1 MGTTPKFAHVVL
13 QTSKLEEMRDWYCA
27 LLKGHVVYEGHGL
40 SFVTYDE
47 EHHRIAFLSP
57 PVTLEAKSPAAAG
70 MHHVAYTFAT
80 LDDLLDRYADL
91 KAQGLE
97 PLVPIQHGVTTS
109 IYYRDPDG
117 NFVEMQVDNFPDV
130 DDATAYMT
138 GPEFEEEP
146 GRRLLRPGQDD
157 RGAPGR
163 HPGQRADQPQVGGR
177 HQSRPA
183 QPPHCPGWRLS
194 LSVGPVGVRS
204 RRPDRTG
211 RPPDGAQNVWT
222 DCRAGRSSA
231 TPGAHL

>member
-1 MGTTPKFAHVVL
+1 MPAQAMGIGLARRPMVVHATLHKYYLCDRPKNHCHERCQMGTTPKFAHVVL

-97 PLVPIQHGVTTS
+97 PLVPVQHGVTTS

-138 GPEFEEEP
+138 GPEFEE
-146 GRRLLRPGQDD
+146 D
-157 RGAPGR
+157 
-163 HPGQRADQPQVGGR
+163 
-177 HQSRPA
+177 
-183 QPPHCPGWRLS
+183 
-194 LSVGPVGVRS
+194 PVGVS
-204 RRPDRTG
+204 FDPDKMI
-211 RPPDGAQNVWT
+211 GAR
-222 DCRAGRSSA
+222 RAG
-231 TPGAHL
+231 TPVSELINRKWAVAASPDLPNPLAVLAGG